1 MTNKIL
7 SLALLLCSIA
17 ITSCN
22 NTNSE
27 SEQQARLD
35 SIRQA
40 EALRLEMMKQDS
52 IEAINFTTPDLKTFF
67 LHAHVKHVVS
77 KVSENFYCDN
87 MKFENFVLDYDVNGN
102 LTKHSQAKII
112 RDKTNRVSILQFRD
126 KEFDY
131 TYYYKIK
138 YNSDGYPIKFIN
150 WCLEGNCAWDG
161 GEMNEFNFE
170 KHNDTYGPTL
180 ITRDGEEWGYDKK
193 IEYLEFDSYGNW
205 TKKICAARFYDV
217 DESIDGTKKTQI
229 VTREI
234 TYYTPE
240 EVKSGK
246 SIQAQP
252 QPVQQQTVNAK
263 SSNPSRHKATIKDP
277 DGFTNIRRGAS
288 VNSDIVGKIYEGETF
303 YYEVV
308 PGSNWR
314 KVYQNDNFLGY
325 IYYNRI
331 VKL

>member
-7 SLALLLCSIA
+7 SLAVLLCSIA

-22 NTNSE
+22 NNTTNE

-67 LHAHVKHVVS
+67 LHAHVKHMVS
-77 KVSENFYCDN
+77 KDSENFYCS
-87 MKFENFVLDYDVNGN
+87 FENFVLDYDVNGN

-112 RDKTNRVSILQFRD
+112 RDKNHRISKLQFLQKD
-126 KEFDY
+126 GE
-131 TYYYKIK
+131 YYWENYKIK
-138 YNSDGYPIKFIN
+138 YNSNGYPTKFIN
-150 WCLEGNCAWDG
+150 LYLEENGYHEEYNFTKHDG
-161 GEMNEFNFE
+161 
-170 KHNDTYGPTL
+170 TYGPTL
-180 ITRDGEEWGYDKK
+180 IERIYEGYGYDET

-205 TKKICAARFYDV
+205 TKKICVTSFTDDYYP
-217 DESIDGTKKTQI
+217 KKTQI

-288 VNSDIVGKIYEGETF
+288 VNSDIVGQIYEGETF

>member
-7 SLALLLCSIA
+7 SLAVLFGLIA
-17 ITSCN
+17 ITSCNN

-67 LHAHVKHVVS
+67 LHAHVKHMVS
-77 KVSENFYCDN
+77 KVSENIDDEN
-87 MKFENFVLDYDVNGN
+87 KKFENFELDYDVNGN
-102 LTKHSQAKII
+102 LTKHSQAKIS
-112 RDKTNRVSILQFRD
+112 RDKNHRISMLQFRE
-126 KEFDY
+126 KDY
-131 TYYYKIK
+131 TNHYKIE
-138 YNSDGYPIKFIN
+138 YNFDGYPTKFIN
-150 WCLEGNCAWDG
+150 WYLEENYAAYAGDQEEYNFTKHDG
-161 GEMNEFNFE
+161 
-170 KHNDTYGPTL
+170 TYGPTL
-180 ITRDGEEWGYDKK
+180 IKQICEGCGYDKT

-205 TKKICAARFYDV
+205 TKKICVTSFTDAANEYYP
-217 DESIDGTKKTQI
+217 KKTQI

-246 SIQAQP
+246 STQAQL
-252 QPVQQQTVNAK
+252 QPVQQQPVNAK
-263 SSNPSRHKATIKDP
+263 NSNPSRHKATIKDP

-288 VNSDIVGKIYEGETF
+288 VNSDIVGQIYEGETF